1 MRRGRRVPLGR
12 RLPEGRLRA
21 RLPPGSRRSRGATI
35 AVASEAAFNGF
46 DEIQFDY
53 LPFPT
58 DGRPNAARYARPNTH
73 NVNADQRDTDRD
85 RSGRIGAVR
94 PGVGHM

>member
-1 MRRGRRVPLGR
+1 MRRGRRVPR
-12 RLPEGRLRA
+12 AAAPQGRLRA

-73 NVNADQRDTDRD
+73 NVNADQRDTYRD
-85 RSGRIGAVR
+85 RSGDRAVR